1 MPSALLASMVVFE
14 SAAPGKIIKDITFPN
29 RVFFKGA
36 TRTQHIY
43 KGHKLFYYINTIN
56 NNRTLN
62 QDCFRYGV
70 RRDISSRPELKDFI
84 QRSVFGIRFQRL
96 RNRQDPVSRR
106 DNGH

>member
-56 NNRTLN
+56 NNRTMN
-62 QDCFRYGV
+62 QDCLK
-70 RRDISSRPELKDFI
+70 RRCQTNISLRSRLKDFI
-84 QRSVFGIRFQRL
+84 QRSVFGIRFRRL